1 MARIRSVHPG
11 LFTDEAFMSASPH
24 ARVFMIGLWCEA
36 DDNGVFEDKP
46 IVLKARLLPAD
57 AVNASALIDEL
68 VQLNVVLRFQV
79 EGRPYGAIR
88 NFRKWQ
94 RPQKP
99 QAKHP
104 TTPEVLAWIGAAS
117 DQSRTGTVP
126 VAYQSDTDTGIVEQ
140 RKEEGGRREDVGGI
154 KSIDNIYV
162 LDTATSA
169 SERPSSPPFPSDGS
183 ISFGVWGEIAREER
197 PGVDP
202 DLLAQA
208 FRSYAGNLKPPLS
221 LQSSNI
227 EARFRRFCTTHNF
240 NFKRGAR

>member
-1 MARIRSVHPG
+1 MARIRSIHPG
-11 LFTDEAFMSASPH
+11 IWTDEQFVELSLA
-24 ARVFMIGLWCEA
+24 ARLFMIGLWGEA
-36 DDNGVFEDKP
+36 DDYGVVEWRPTK
-46 IVLKARLLPAD
+46 LKMRLAPAD
-57 AVNASALIDEL
+57 AIDAAALMTEISDAGFIVRIE
-68 VQLNVVLRFQV
+68 RD
-79 EGRPYGAIR
+79 GKPYAIVR

-94 RPQKP
+94 RPKNPSAPIIPIDDEIRAIIGLP
-99 QAKHP
+99 QGGSP
-104 TTPEVLAWIGAAS
+104 TPVLPQPSAS
-117 DQSRTGTVP
+117 PTVCF
-126 VAYQSDTDTGIVEQ
+126 VQMED
-140 RKEEGGRREDVGGI
+140 GGEEDVVGGD
-154 KSIDNIYV
+154 KKNIDNIYR